1 MVAIQTPLQTT
12 IVTES
17 TIFSHKD
24 AEQITRYASVQPVAK
39 KVIIDLAK
47 VESASTS
54 AFARLIVFRR
64 HLLKN
69 GRDLRLANLSNQARA
84 LYEISRLDGVL
95 PLV

>member
-17 TIFSHKD
+17 SVFSHKE
-24 AEQITRYASVQPVAK
+24 AEQITRYASVHPVAN
-39 KVIIDLAK
+39 KVIIDLSK

-54 AFARLIVFRR
+54 AFARLILLRR
-64 HLLKN
+64 HLLQT
-69 GRDLRLANLSNQARA
+69 GRDLRISNISRQAKA